1 MVTRKTVWIGT
12 NWKMNKGPAEALAAA
27 EALKAYRAPE
37 GVKPFIITPFT
48 SLQAVASVLKDA
60 DVLVGAQN
68 MHWEESGSWTGEISP
83 GMVKECGADIVLIG
97 HSERRQHFAE
107 TDWTVS
113 RKMSAALRHGLRP
126 LLCIGESLEEYDFG
140 VTAETLSRQLKI
152 ALHDVVHADLP
163 NILIAYEPV
172 WAIGAGG
179 RAADTDCVAKVHA
192 GLRAVLCEIAGKDIG
207 DRVPLLYGGSVTQD
221 NARSYVSQPNVDGV
235 FVGRAG
241 WSVPDFEKLID
252 RVIEERAPA

>member
-12 NWKMNKGPAEALAAA
+12 NWKMNKGPSEALAAA
-27 EALKAYRAPE
+27 EALKSYQPPE
-37 GVKPFIITPFT
+37 GVKPFIIAPFT
-48 SLQAVASVLKDA
+48 SLQVVAETLKDSS
-60 DVLVGAQN
+60 VLVGAQN

-83 GMVKECGADIVLIG
+83 GMIEECGADIVLIG

-113 RKMSAALRHGLRP
+113 RKMAAALRHGLKP
-126 LLCIGESLEEYDFG
+126 LLCIGESLDEYDYG
-140 VTAETLSRQLKI
+140 VTDETLARQLKI
-152 ALHDVVHADLP
+152 ALHNVAVEDLP

-179 RAADTDCVAKVHA
+179 RAADTDCVTRVHTS
-192 GLRAVLCEIAGKDIG
+192 LRQVLNEIAGVEIG
-207 DRVPLLYGGSVTQD
+207 ERVPLLYGGSVTQD
-221 NARSYVSQPNVDGV
+221 NARSYVEQPNVDGV

-241 WSVPDFEKLID
+241 WNVPDFEKLID

>member
-12 NWKMNKGPAEALAAA
+12 NWKMNKGPSEALAAA
-27 EALKAYRAPE
+27 EALKSYQPPE

-48 SLQAVASVLKDA
+48 SLQVVAETLKDSN
-60 DVLVGAQN
+60 VLVGAQN

-83 GMVKECGADIVLIG
+83 GMIEECGADIVLIG

-113 RKMSAALRHGLRP
+113 RKMAAALRHGLKP
-126 LLCIGESLEEYDFG
+126 LLCIGESLDEYDYG
-140 VTAETLSRQLKI
+140 VTDETLARQLKI
-152 ALHDVVHADLP
+152 ALHNVAVEDLP

-179 RAADTDCVAKVHA
+179 RAADTDCVARVHTS
-192 GLRAVLCEIAGKDIG
+192 LRQVLIEIAVVDILG
-207 DRVPLLYGGSVTQD
+207 RVTRLFLGSVTQD
-221 NARSYVSQPNVDGV
+221 NARSYVEQPNVDGV

-241 WSVPDFEKLID
+241 WNVPDFEKLID